1 MSTNDSGGDIR
12 EQAAYWADRMNDS
25 HDSVSDAEREKFS
38 EWIQDPL
45 HAQEFRAMQGIVTM
59 TPDLAV
65 ADRARWSEWAVKYR
79 DVDDEERSR
88 SRRHVFGWVA
98 LAASV
103 LTVMV
108 IGGLYARSHN
118 LFGGE
123 SYVTRTG
130 ETKTVTF
137 QEGSVAYLN
146 TRTEL
151 RWLGGDRDRRVE
163 LSEGEVLFDVV
174 HDEARPFSVMLDNSE
189 IRVLGTRFNVY
200 RKQGG
205 DTTVTV
211 LEGSVEVRGFGQPGW
226 VRTLH
231 KDEQIEY
238 RAIGLIS
245 EPHSTEAQKTTL
257 WRDHIYQFGNATI
270 ETVVN
275 ELTRYTDQ
283 RIVIRDPRVAS
294 DRIGGALSTTDIRGS
309 LKHIVET
316 ADVPIHVTE
325 SGNTFTLDYGAQ
337 NGKRKD

>member
-1 MSTNDSGGDIR
+1 
-12 EQAAYWADRMNDS
+12 MNDS
-25 HDSVSDAEREKFS
+25 HDALPDAERERFG
-38 EWIQDPL
+38 EWVQDPL

-65 ADRARWSEWAVKYR
+65 ADRARWSEWAVNYR
-79 DVDDEERSR
+79 GDDEERPR
-88 SRRHVFGWVA
+88 SGRHMFRWVA

-103 LTVMV
+103 ITVMV
-108 IGGLYARSHN
+108 LGGLYARSQH

-123 SYVTRTG
+123 AYVTRTG
-130 ETKTVTF
+130 ETRTVTF

-146 TRTEL
+146 TRTEM

-163 LSEGEVLFDVV
+163 ISEGEVLFDVV

-211 LEGSVEVRGFGQPGW
+211 LEGKVEVRGFGQPGW

-238 RAIGLIS
+238 RAVGLIN
-245 EPHSTEAQKTTL
+245 EPHPTEAWQAAR
-257 WRDHIYQFGNATI
+257 WRDHIYQFGDQTI
-270 ETVVN
+270 GNIVD

-283 RIVIRDPRVAS
+283 RIVINDPRVAS
-294 DRIGGALSTTDIRGS
+294 SHMGGQLRTNDIRGS
-309 LKHIVET
+309 LKRIVDS
-316 ADVPIHVTE
+316 ARVPIHVTE
-325 SGNTFTLDYGAQ
+325 SGNTFTLDYGAAD
-337 NGKRKD
+337 GKRKD